1 MIPAQGVTGKNVV
14 VLGLGRS
21 GLTAAL
27 ALRAGGAEVRVWD
40 DQEPA
45 RQAAEAQDLILE
57 DFGARADWKQID
69 LLIVSPGIAHL
80 YPKPH
85 PVIAAAQ
92 AAGVPVDND
101 IGLFFRSFATRE
113 WDEFDRPAKIV
124 AVTGSN
130 GKSTT
135 CALIHHILDQT
146 AC

>member
-57 DFGARADWKQID
+57 DFGVRAEA
-69 LLIVSPGIAHL
+69 LAHL
-80 YPKPH
+80 
-85 PVIAAAQ
+85 
-92 AAGVPVDND
+92 
-101 IGLFFRSFATRE
+101 
-113 WDEFDRPAKIV
+113 
-124 AVTGSN
+124 
-130 GKSTT
+130 
-135 CALIHHILDQT
+135 
-146 AC
+146 